1 MFPAYKNSS
10 IIPENVENLFLSNLS
25 YDKIPIIT
33 NSTLIQQI
41 SDSSS
46 ESDEEI
52 VEIVSKETKIPDKVI
67 ESIKN
72 TTFFIDSDRRKEYLK
87 LESLP
92 FRAIPYYNR
101 TFKVYRV
108 KTKKFKR
115 YYKNTKKLSK
125 LTESK
130 SSIEEQKQLDD
141 ELRIY
146 LVKNPQDVEKWIE
159 YIEYKEN
166 NVTST
171 SEKAAKI
178 KLEVI
183 EKALFYNP
191 NDNGTIIRL
200 YLETIPHVHSNDKV
214 QELIEALI
222 KSDPHNY
229 VYWNHLIY
237 NKQSS
242 MSYEVSEVIKL
253 YEKAMK
259 TMRKS
264 NDADP
269 QMIKLFKSCCSY
281 LRQCGLNEQFLAMI
295 QLMINLNINSSQEL
309 SQIFFSSEAQNTHL
323 EDYEELIIQSSL
335 PMNELWWRMETL
347 RSIFNFLP
355 ARAAENIELDPQ
367 RYVFNEDICNLV
379 NPLTSRNYKFDLFI
393 VILHLLKYPLPYHH
407 RQNNQDDIFQVQP
420 HEIES
425 GMEFISVFLHR
436 DLNLNISKDFNRT
449 LYSIIKDLNISP
461 NFLNFN
467 VESDTY
473 LELLSQ
479 LLIFCFASFNEH
491 QNRIVLV
498 FWIRLQR
505 LMVVMD
511 RLKLLSEE
519 KEMDPDEL
527 KKYKKQI
534 KTKVRNIIE
543 KYGCVTEVNMIIEY
557 ALIEKEL
564 GNEKLYGDILKRGM
578 DAVENMKD
586 NPQDIVNFHQIS
598 LCYCEHLMVNQERE
612 ASLEVLMNLA
622 KAGDNCLDHFTNQ
635 IDGCRAFYEEAEIEE
650 VFIPKSNLLNVI
662 KAKVYFL
669 LLTKSKKQGLEEIL
683 IQISLAGVNKH
694 LKEKLCELYVTVF
707 NLKLISVDV
716 TLANNRSYMK
726 LLAEALEEFP
736 KNLLILQTIAASM
749 TFRWYDIKKLLLTTP
764 TTESLF
770 FLTVAAKYRESLQV
784 EAGDDGKIY
793 KQRVYNTIDGIFER
807 KLLKVSSV
815 LSWRLYMRTSFDH
828 DFIKSKRILYN
839 ILENFPWHK
848 AIYLEGARFF
858 ADEHSQLQ
866 DLILEK
872 GLRAHTLAEELEILR
887 SNPTK

>member
-1 MFPAYKNSS
+1 M
-10 IIPENVENLFLSNLS
+10 
-25 YDKIPIIT
+25 
-33 NSTLIQQI
+33 
-41 SDSSS
+41 
-46 ESDEEI
+46 
-52 VEIVSKETKIPDKVI
+52 
-67 ESIKN
+67 
-72 TTFFIDSDRRKEYLK
+72 
-87 LESLP
+87 
-92 FRAIPYYNR
+92 
-101 TFKVYRV
+101 
-108 KTKKFKR
+108 
-115 YYKNTKKLSK
+115 
-125 LTESK
+125 
-130 SSIEEQKQLDD
+130 
-141 ELRIY
+141 
-146 LVKNPQDVEKWIE
+146 
-159 YIEYKEN
+159 
-166 NVTST
+166 
-171 SEKAAKI
+171 
-178 KLEVI
+178 I

-191 NDNGTIIRL
+191 NDNGTLIRL

-269 QMIKLFKSCCSY
+269 QMIKLFKSCSSY
-281 LRQCGLNEQFLAMI
+281 LRQCGLNEQFLSMI
-295 QLMINLNINSSQEL
+295 QLMINLNINSSPEL
-309 SQIFFSSEAQNTHL
+309 SQIFFSSETQNTHL
-323 EDYEELIIQSSL
+323 EDYEELIIKSSL

-355 ARAAENIELDPQ
+355 ARTADNIELDPQ

-379 NPLTSRNYKFDLFI
+379 NPLTSINYKFDLFI

-407 RQNNQDDIFQVQP
+407 RQNNRDDIFQVQP

-425 GMEFISVFLHR
+425 GMEFISIFLDR
-436 DLNLNISKDFNRT
+436 DLSSNTNKDFNRT

-467 VESDTY
+467 VEHEPY

-479 LLIFCFASFNEH
+479 ILVSCSSSFNDHQNKIVLIFW
-491 QNRIVLV
+491 L
-498 FWIRLQR
+498 RLQR
-505 LMVVMD
+505 LMIVMD
-511 RLKLLSEE
+511 RLKLINEE
-519 KEMDPDEL
+519 KEVEIDEFS
-527 KKYKKQI
+527 KYKKQI
-534 KTKVRNIIE
+534 KTKVKNIL
-543 KYGCVTEVNMIIEY
+543 KKSAHQNDLNVYIEY
-557 ALIEKEL
+557 AMIEKEL
-564 GNEKLYGDILKRGM
+564 GDEKVCENILKMAM
-578 DAVENMKD
+578 DSAED
-586 NPQDIVNFHQIS
+586 NREDTQANVSFHQIS
-598 LCYCEHLMVNQERE
+598 LCYCELLMAKHERE
-612 ASLEVLMNLA
+612 PSLKVLTNLA
-622 KAGDNCLDHFTNQ
+622 RAGDNSLEHFTDQ
-635 IDGCRAFYEEAEIEE
+635 IDEQRVTHEEAEIEE
-650 VFIPKSNLLNVI
+650 FFLPKSNLLNVI

-669 LLTKSKKQGLEEIL
+669 ILTKSKKLALEEIL
-683 IQISLAGVNKH
+683 LQISLAVINKH
-694 LKEKLCELYVTVF
+694 LREQLYELYVTVF
-707 NLKLISVDV
+707 HLKLISVDV
-716 TLANNRSYMK
+716 TLANNRSYLK
-726 LLAEALEEFP
+726 LLSEAIEEFP
-736 KNLLILQTIAASM
+736 KNLLILQTVAASM
-749 TFRWYDIKKLLLTTP
+749 TLRWYDIKKLLLTTP

-784 EAGDDGKIY
+784 AAGDDGKIY
-793 KQRVYNTIDGIFER
+793 KQRVYNTIDGMFER